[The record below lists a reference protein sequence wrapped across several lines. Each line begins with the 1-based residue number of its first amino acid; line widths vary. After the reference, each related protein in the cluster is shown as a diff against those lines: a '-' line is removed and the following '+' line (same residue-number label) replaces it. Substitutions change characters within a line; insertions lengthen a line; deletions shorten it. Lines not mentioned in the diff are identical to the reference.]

1 MHQEIENWLDILSLL
16 ALGGTCDYFSDRVS
30 HTLKKER
37 NAIIGEYLC
46 ALEQFLWHLTDN
58 KAVITGEA
66 ALAFI
71 MRDWRILTNE
81 LEISVP
87 GETSY
92 ELLGLFDN
100 NWRFEHAWTEEN
112 WPQREENRP
121 TVYLYRTPGSSNRL
135 IRVICSHTSSAF
147 TPITTYPTTTLFN
160 YMDAFSFGCA
170 YRDLTISR
178 KALTPDLPHL
188 PLDVKAQVD
197 TINSKG
203 GFKQRYWPDAP
214 AIPPATRILLKETFG
229 CGDDP
234 LPAWASTVCRRQ
246 DFLCPGQSRS
256 FGDPGSLLDFFEP
269 DLVDHGVMAHHNIP
283 PYGATAVWRM
293 ESPDCNRACA
303 SGDYVLPGPLL
314 DALLRGH

>member
-46 ALEQFLWHLTDN
+46 APEQFLWHLTDN

-234 LPAWASTVCRRQ
+234 LPAWASTVCR
-246 DFLCPGQSRS
+246 
-256 FGDPGSLLDFFEP
+256 
-269 DLVDHGVMAHHNIP
+269 
-283 PYGATAVWRM
+283 
-293 ESPDCNRACA
+293 
-303 SGDYVLPGPLL
+303 
-314 DALLRGH
+314 